1 MAVINELEKL
11 VGKAKASDKAADLEV
26 YSKDMSL
33 MPAGSAE
40 AVVWPDTTEEVSAV
54 VKFAYEN
61 NIPVVPVS
69 SQTHMYG
76 STIPKQGGIV
86 IDMKNMNKIIEID
99 AKHRF
104 VRFQPGVTWKQMHE
118 ALDKEGLRIMMPLAP
133 LANRS
138 VLSDTL
144 DRAVI
149 TNTVYDY
156 GEITQSLE
164 IVWGDGSVFRSG
176 SGSVHGFAA
185 ADNNNPSSPNYT
197 PSRGVDPSGPG
208 LDFYRIVQ
216 GAQGTM
222 GIVTWMS
229 AKVELKSKID
239 KIYFAPVKDLDY
251 ANLFLYK
258 VMPRRVGQEILLLN
272 NVDLATLIA
281 DTPDEIPGL
290 CEKLPEWT
298 LAFVL
303 SGVKRRPEE
312 KIAYEEKL
320 IFDYINNT
328 FKDLDFKEALP
339 GFPGLGRK
347 LLNILKNP
355 WDAPA
360 WKTKP
365 SGAYEDLFFIAR
377 PEKAKKYVDKVKEI
391 CTKYTYPHTMI
402 GAYVQPIEHNR
413 ACQVEFTF
421 FYDPENE
428 AEKKEIA
435 DLTYE
440 IGAALL
446 SDGAQFTRPYG
457 NLVPLIYDRAGNYTS
472 VLKRMK
478 GIFDEKNILNPG
490 TLCF

>member
-1 MAVINELEKL
+1 MALINELEKL
-11 VGKAKASDKAADLEV
+11 VGKASDKAADIEAYL
-26 YSKDMSL
+26 SDMSL
-33 MPAGSAE
+33 MPAGYAD
-40 AVVWPDTTEEVSAV
+40 AVVWPETTEEVSAV
-54 VKFAYEN
+54 VKYAYEN

-76 STIPKQGGIV
+76 ATIPKQGGII
-86 IDMKNMNKIIEID
+86 IDMKNMNKILEID
-99 AKHRF
+99 PKHRF
-104 VRFQPGVTWKQMHE
+104 VRFQPGVTWAQMVE
-118 ALDKEGLRIMMPLAP
+118 ELDKQGLRIMMPLTA

-164 IVWGDGSVFRSG
+164 IVWGDGSVFRAG
-176 SGSVHGFAA
+176 SASVNAFK
-185 ADNNNPSSPNYT
+185 ADNTPTNGFYT

-222 GIVTWMS
+222 GIITWMS
-229 AKVELKSKID
+229 AKIEHKSKID

-251 ANLFLYK
+251 VNQFLYK
-258 VMPRRVGQEILLLN
+258 VMPRRIGQEIVLLN
-272 NVDLATLIA
+272 NVDLAAILAETA
-281 DTPDEIPGL
+281 EDIPAL

-298 LAFVL
+298 LAFVI
-303 SGVKRRPEE
+303 SGVMRRPEE
-312 KIAYEEKL
+312 KIAYEENFL
-320 IFDYINNT
+320 TDIINTT
-328 FKDLDFKEALP
+328 FKDLEFKEALP

-347 LLNILKNP
+347 VLKFLKTAWEGP
-355 WDAPA
+355 S

-377 PEKAKKYVDKVKEI
+377 PENAKKYVDKVKEI

-421 FYDPENE
+421 FYDPANE

-440 IGAALL
+440 IGVALL
-446 SDGAQFTRPYG
+446 NDGAQFTRPYG
-457 NLVPLIYDRAGNYTS
+457 PIVPVVYDRAGNYTA

-478 GIFDEKNILNPG
+478 SIFDEKNILNPG

>member
-33 MPAGSAE
+33 MPAGAAE

-54 VKFAYEN
+54 VKYAYEN

-86 IDMKNMNKIIEID
+86 IDMKNMNKILEID
-99 AKHRF
+99 PKHRF
-104 VRFQPGVTWKQMHE
+104 VRFQPGVTWKQMCE
-118 ALDKEGLRIMMPLAP
+118 ALDKEGLRIMMPFTP

-176 SGSVHGFAA
+176 SGSVNGFT
-185 ADNNNPSSPNYT
+185 ADNTPTHGLYT

-216 GAQGTM
+216 GSQGTM

-239 KIYFAPVKDLDY
+239 KIFFAPVKDLDY
-251 ANLFLYK
+251 VNQFLYK

-272 NVDLATLIA
+272 NVDLATVIA
-281 DTPDEIPGL
+281 ETADEIPAL

-298 LAFVL
+298 LAFVV
-303 SGVKRRPEE
+303 SGVKRLPEQ

-320 IFDYINNT
+320 LNDVLNNT
-328 FKDLDFKEALP
+328 FKDLEFKEALP

-347 LLNILKNP
+347 LLNILKKP
-355 WDAPA
+355 WDAPS
-360 WKTKP
+360 WKTK
-365 SGAYEDLFFIAR
+365 STGAYEDLFFIAR
-377 PEKAKKYVDKVKEI
+377 PENAKKYVDKVKEI
-391 CTKYTYPHTMI
+391 VTKYTYPHTMI

-413 ACQVEFTF
+413 ACQIEFTF
-421 FYDPENE
+421 FYNPESE
-428 AEKKEIA
+428 TEKKEIA
-435 DLTYE
+435 DMTYE

-478 GIFDEKNILNPG
+478 AIFDEKNILNPG